1 MATLIAIYLLTEAFS
16 EISAEWALLVK
27 KAKDYLKQ
35 QGVDKPDAYLNK
47 INFVLNWN
55 INQIND
61 LCFISCFNTFYYL
74 LDNFL
79 PLLWCSWLIGVFL
92 H

>member
-61 LCFISCFNTFYYL
+61 LCFY
-74 LDNFL
+74 
-79 PLLWCSWLIGVFL
+79 
-92 H
+92 

>member
-35 QGVDKPDAYLNK
+35 
-47 INFVLNWN
+47 
-55 INQIND
+55 
-61 LCFISCFNTFYYL
+61 
-74 LDNFL
+74 
-79 PLLWCSWLIGVFL
+79 
-92 H
+92 